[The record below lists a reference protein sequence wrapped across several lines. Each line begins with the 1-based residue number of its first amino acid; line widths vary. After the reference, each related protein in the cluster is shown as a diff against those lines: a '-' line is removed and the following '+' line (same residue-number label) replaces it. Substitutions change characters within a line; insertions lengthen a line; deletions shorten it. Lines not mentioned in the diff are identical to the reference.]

1 MIARQRGEHTAHL
14 RWRTQ
19 RPPPRDGAASRQEL
33 AEPDFQSDEPVL
45 DEDQEWRLLPSAGR
59 VGVGRLARLLI
70 IGLICLR
77 LARTLTRWLAL
88 LVVISV
94 GYVAIG
100 SIVHELTPGS
110 ALPTTPRAWLNAY
123 EAATVDNPAKVC
135 SQLLSPQLAA
145 TYARHA
151 HSSCRAWFGRITA
164 SSVAVRRV
172 LEQGA
177 TAVLE
182 LRQTLSHQNWSVVLD
197 HRDGGWQAIDLL
209 GS

>member
-1 MIARQRGEHTAHL
+1 MIARLRGDHQELWPRSRYTPVRPFDDGLALPVGVDLHDDEPL
-14 RWRTQ
+14 VGEDPDLE
-19 RPPPRDGAASRQEL
+19 PPPIPA
-33 AEPDFQSDEPVL
+33 
-45 DEDQEWRLLPSAGR
+45 RLRA
-59 VGVGRLARLLI
+59 GRLARLLI